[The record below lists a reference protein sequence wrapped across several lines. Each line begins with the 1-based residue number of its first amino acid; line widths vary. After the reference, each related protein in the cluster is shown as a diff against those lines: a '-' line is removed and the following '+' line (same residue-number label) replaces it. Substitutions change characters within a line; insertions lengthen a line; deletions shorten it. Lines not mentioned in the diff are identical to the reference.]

1 MNASDALPDE
11 LPLLLLHGVVVFPL
25 TVTPLAVSRPA
36 SVRMVDD
43 AVAGTGV
50 VAVATQRNGE
60 DSGFFAVGVAAR
72 VHRLVRLHDGTLRI
86 ALEAFERI
94 AIGELLQRAPYPRA
108 RVQPL
113 PDIATDATTGS
124 PLAQEALARAHELLD
139 AMPGGSDELRA
150 QLDAADPRRLAALL
164 ASTLLLHAGIAERQ
178 ALLELP
184 GPDERLQRLYVLLA
198 QELAALRGH
207 LRI

>member
-36 SVRMVDD
+36 SVRLVDD
-43 AVAGTGV
+43 AVAGDGV

-60 DSGFFAVGVAAR
+60 REGFFTVGVAAK

-86 ALEAFERI
+86 ALQAIERI
-94 AIGELLQRAPYPRA
+94 AIGELLQREPYPRA
-108 RVQPL
+108 RIQLL
-113 PDIATDATTGS
+113 PDAATDATAGP

-139 AMPGGSDELRA
+139 AMPGGSDDLRT

-164 ASTLLLHAGIAERQ
+164 ASTLLLHAGVADRQ
-178 ALLELP
+178 GLLELP
-184 GPDERLQRLYVLLA
+184 GPTERLQRLCMLLA
-198 QELAALRGH
+198 QEVAALRGH